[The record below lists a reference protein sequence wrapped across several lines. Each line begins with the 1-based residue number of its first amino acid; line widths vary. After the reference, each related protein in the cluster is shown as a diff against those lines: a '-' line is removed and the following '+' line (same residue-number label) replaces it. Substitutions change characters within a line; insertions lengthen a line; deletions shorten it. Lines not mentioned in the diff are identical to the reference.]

1 MMKINRVSKELAN
14 YLAYVQLMSSLEP
27 GEGNITGSIVNAG
40 LRDIIDF
47 YQNSNSKELK
57 ATGPRLIKALEPMV
71 NHYRTIAPLKVQFET
86 ITNDF
91 NALCAS
97 NQELYSYGIE
107 YQWLDE
113 RMDCSKMGLPD
124 DLPWHARI
132 GLRHH
137 SGLVAIEEEFLLRD
151 AFYLLESAED
161 SYRNLNAY
169 GDEISKSGQ
178 ERNPTGLKDLR
189 LINFDVAANSRLCVV
204 TFFSFIEAFVNS
216 VGYDFSLRNRNNL
229 ALAQLEILNG
239 MKKGRFLSL
248 EYKIEKYPSIIRIDK
263 HSPIVISDP
272 AQLREPFKSFVEN
285 IKTIR
290 DSSMH
295 YAPIKEAIWKKP
307 LEWLEDARSASRLC
321 IEVAREFWHSCYP
334 LREQPKYLGELN
346 YDKHISIAKERIKV
360 RYEAMTIIKNRQ
372 ADAETNA

>member
-1 MMKINRVSKELAN
+1 
-14 YLAYVQLMSSLEP
+14 
-27 GEGNITGSIVNAG
+27 
-40 LRDIIDF
+40 
-47 YQNSNSKELK
+47 
-57 ATGPRLIKALEPMV
+57 
-71 NHYRTIAPLKVQFET
+71 
-86 ITNDF
+86 
-91 NALCAS
+91 
-97 NQELYSYGIE
+97 
-107 YQWLDE
+107 
-113 RMDCSKMGLPD
+113 
-124 DLPWHARI
+124 
-132 GLRHH
+132 
-137 SGLVAIEEEFLLRD
+137 
-151 AFYLLESAED
+151 
-161 SYRNLNAY
+161 
-169 GDEISKSGQ
+169 
-178 ERNPTGLKDLR
+178 
-189 LINFDVAANSRLCVV
+189 
-204 TFFSFIEAFVNS
+204 
-216 VGYDFSLRNRNNL
+216 
-229 ALAQLEILNG
+229 

-295 YAPIKEAIWKKP
+295 YAQIKEAIWKKP